1 MGGRGLGGG
10 WGREGRWS
18 PCFSRQF
25 NNWELDEVESSFW
38 KLQLVVI
45 KREVEDSLRWNESK
59 CDKFSIKSLY
69 SSLSTGFRE
78 CFPTLCGD
86 LGYQW
91 RSTSLHG
98 KCHGV
103 ESLLFTGSKEGV
115 GLSLIVVTCA
125 NMWRRQQTTC
135 FYIVPKHEWCGT
147 WFLPFVEWSGLCIF
161 TKRELVGLE
170 WLFWGEKT
178 EKSMEGRSLMLVLD
192 SLKGE
197 E

>member
-1 MGGRGLGGG
+1 MGGKGLGGG

-45 KREVEDSLRWNESK
+45 KKEVEDSLRWNESK

-125 NMWRRQQTTC
+125 K
-135 FYIVPKHEWCGT
+135 ICGGDNRPLA
-147 WFLPFVEWSGLCIF
+147 FILFQSMNGVALDSCLLWSG
-161 TKRELVGLE
+161 VGYV
-170 WLFWGEKT
+170 
-178 EKSMEGRSLMLVLD
+178 SSLRGNLL
-192 SLKGE
+192 G
-197 E
+197 